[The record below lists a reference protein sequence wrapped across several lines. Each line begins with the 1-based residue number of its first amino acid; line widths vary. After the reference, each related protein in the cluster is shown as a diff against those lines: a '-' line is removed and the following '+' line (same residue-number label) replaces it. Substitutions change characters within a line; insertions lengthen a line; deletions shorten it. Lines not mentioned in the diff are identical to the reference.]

1 MSRNPHAQETDMTSQ
16 PGSSALREPALAVP
30 HDCAGLSVVFWPAIV
45 ETAGPFAWF
54 RAAVLRRLPQPGSAW
69 EDDLADAIRQAGG
82 RLHDDSELGHP
93 MQHESRECF
102 FDAVINSGPGRVLL
116 ARHGAAWVDSLR
128 QDVLSAAPRG
138 PLVHTPTARH
148 RLVRR

>member
-1 MSRNPHAQETDMTSQ
+1 MTSQ